1 MKYCYC
7 VKYIFSQA
15 RSNWVAYSNSD
26 KTKNLSHI
34 IDFFNSFDINQFIK
48 KRPMSHIAHLNNCS
62 VIF

>member
-7 VKYIFSQA
+7 VKYNVSQA
-15 RSNWVAYSNSD
+15 RSNWEAYSNSD
-26 KTKNLSHI
+26 KTTNLSHI
-34 IDFFNSFDINQFIK
+34 IDFLTVLIYPFIK